1 MLDRAQPQQSRQHF
15 RADAGGSLR
24 MGKNR
29 RQRVQQLFDAPSVA
43 ESAAEQHA
51 GTETSA
57 PHTPMVAQSFSAGVQ
72 QDITSPRGG
81 RPRQSSSSPG
91 SSSSKAILL
100 NPRAEVF
107 VSPQMRAAKVAEKEA
122 GTTGGT
128 TGEKGDGELKA
139 KDGQAQHATRPSAA
153 TPSSGSLLHTRTTD
167 DFTVVE
173 WPSRPGQE
181 TSLSRSPTAQSQE
194 NASDEASRTLSAAG
208 SPDRDEAGGP
218 EGKDGGG
225 E

>member
-1 MLDRAQPQQSRQHF
+1 
-15 RADAGGSLR
+15 
-24 MGKNR
+24 
-29 RQRVQQLFDAPSVA
+29 
-43 ESAAEQHA
+43 
-51 GTETSA
+51 
-57 PHTPMVAQSFSAGVQ
+57 MVAQSFSAGVQ

-81 RPRQSSSSPG
+81 QQRQSSSSPG
-91 SSSSKAILL
+91 SGSSKAILL

-107 VSPQMRAAKVAEKEA
+107 VSPQMRVAKVAEKEA
-122 GTTGGT
+122 GTTGDT
-128 TGEKGDGELKA
+128 TGEKGDGELTA
-139 KDGQAQHATRPSAA
+139 QDGQAQHAAAPSAA
-153 TPSSGSLLHTRTTD
+153 TPSSGSLLQTRTT

-218 EGKDGGG
+218 EGKDGVG